1 VAFDKT
7 THTVPH
13 FGGSVLNTASSTGRM
28 PGLYV
33 AGWLKRGPSGIIGTN
48 ISDAQQTAT
57 ALILDWQVLRV
68 YVLAAP
74 CMPV

>member
-1 VAFDKT
+1 
-7 THTVPH
+7 
-13 FGGSVLNTASSTGRM
+13 M

-68 YVLAAP
+68 YVLRVYVRRTLHACGGYYFA
-74 CMPV
+74 CLCFLRK